1 MNFRL
6 NEPIH
11 ILAYKDIYPFFSPVK
26 GKLIPIFPS
35 KGKEIQKRVHS
46 NSIHTLIIF
55 SLILLAKTSLSAFRR
70 NIEPDWTTT

>member
-6 NEPIH
+6 NEPID

-55 SLILLAKTSLSAFRR
+55 SFILLA
-70 NIEPDWTTT
+70 